1 MGLNKSMLVLQS
13 LKKMYI
19 DALLKNKYDNSDLLF
34 VGLIDEVKEIV
45 INSSNYLILVK
56 KRWKHVPLCL

>member
-45 INSSNYLILVK
+45 INSSNYFDIS
-56 KRWKHVPLCL
+56 CY